1 MFESLKRAIDEIFGS
16 VIRPIK
22 EWVLRQSWG
31 VRVACL
37 IVIALLAFTWWK
49 PQTVVGMSQQASLY
63 WRSWRNPSD
72 RIPLS
77 RSAQQATALA
87 LKRLAPSTNADLSA
101 DLPQSPM
108 TPWSASQSVLAL
120 RSAGWEIPDKPAYL
134 AFVNAGR
141 FAPDCFCWTELV
153 DEPRSEVTAFVG
165 GWVLAA
171 FAEIG
176 EPVSA
181 TDLDYVLQ
189 RQNSAGWWA
198 MFPESGASQYQS
210 TYTTAWIAFGLHKQR
225 VAGLIPADKRA
236 AVDRAISRATM
247 WLMRVRM
254 GARWRAHPNAPA
266 TDVPEALSGFVLHV
280 LHQASALDLTD
291 VDRAWL
297 DTLPQKDLEPTSL
310 DKHYNVLQYGHRS
323 AIDHI
328 VDIRLPWILL
338 ATADAYANGTAQQK
352 ARTLNWIEQIL
363 RSPEVRGADTEG
375 TDWVRAEVL
384 LGIAETSKLVECK
397 DCQTA
402 ARTATKDR

>member
-1 MFESLKRAIDEIFGS
+1 MQVLLPEGWSAPVGYANGIAVDPGRLVFIAGQVGWNAAQRFESEELPAQFEQALRNVLA
-16 VIRPIK
+16 
-22 EWVLRQSWG
+22 VLRCAG
-31 VRVACL
+31 GEPRHICR
-37 IVIALLAFTWWK
+37 ITAFC
-49 PQTVVGMSQQASLY
+49 
-63 WRSWRNPSD
+63 
-72 RIPLS
+72 I
-77 RSAQQATALA
+77 
-87 LKRLAPSTNADLSA
+87 
-101 DLPQSPM
+101 
-108 TPWSASQSVLAL
+108 
-120 RSAGWEIPDKPAYL
+120 DKPAYL

-181 TDLDYVLQ
+181 ADLDYVLQ

-210 TYTTAWIAFGLHKQR
+210 TYTTAWLAFGLHKQR
-225 VAGLIPADKRA
+225 VAGLIPADRRA

-254 GARWRAHPNAPA
+254 GARWRAHPNAPE

-297 DTLPQKDLEPTSL
+297 DSLPQKDLEPTSL